1 MNIGQQFLRA
11 LLQSWVE
18 RCDRDLLPKSKVW
31 KGVPQQPGFSY
42 TDCDPETS
50 VLLKNPA
57 QGCPG
62 ASQRSAPTSSAAHTP
77 TSSA

>member
-42 TDCDPETS
+42 ADCDPETS
-50 VLLKNPA
+50 VLRSDGRRRATAADVESERRDGRSPA
-57 QGCPG
+57 
-62 ASQRSAPTSSAAHTP
+62 AVDR
-77 TSSA
+77 